1 MTDEEAELM
10 GHDAAED
17 MALGDHIDARDA
29 EVDALRARVAEVE
42 RALQWAMDEINGRTR
57 YPGSDVATPDE
68 QRENCYAIAEA
79 ALKGRTDD

>member
-29 EVDALRARVAEVE
+29 EVEALRARVAELE
-42 RALQWAMDEINGRTR
+42 ALALQLECEA
-57 YPGSDVATPDE
+57 S
-68 QRENCYAIAEA
+68 CYAADLA

>member
-29 EVDALRARVAEVE
+29 ELRALRARVAELE
-42 RALQWAMDEINGRTR
+42 AKNGRLRRELSRERTGGF
-57 YPGSDVATPDE
+57 GSHSNE
-68 QRENCYAIAEA
+68 ELLEIERA